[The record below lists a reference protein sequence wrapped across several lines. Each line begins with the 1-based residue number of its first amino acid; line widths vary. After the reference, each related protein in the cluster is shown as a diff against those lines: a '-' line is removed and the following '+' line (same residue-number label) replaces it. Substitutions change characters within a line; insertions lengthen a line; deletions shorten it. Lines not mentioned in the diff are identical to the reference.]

1 MNQTPQTRSQYRVIL
16 IGCGKMGGALIQGWD
31 QAGLLKRAE
40 ILDPGGIPD
49 SLMNLQ
55 SLFHVKRAEML
66 GFEDSDI
73 VTLAVKPQIMTTV
86 CQGLKDLLPPGLP
99 VLSIAAGKSTT
110 YFRQQFSS
118 GTPVIRAM
126 PNTPAAIGKGIA
138 ALYATEAVNESQKQM
153 AEDLMAASGQSV
165 WLEDEEQ
172 MDAVTALS
180 GSGPAYVFYL
190 IEAMTIAGEKAG
202 LQKDTARKLARQ
214 TVIGAAA
221 LAEQEKGLPASILRE
236 NVTSPGGTTEA
247 ALQVLMNGEF
257 QDLMDKAIAAA
268 TARSKELSD

>member
-1 MNQTPQTRSQYRVIL
+1 
-16 IGCGKMGGALIQGWD
+16 MGTSLIQGWD
-31 QAGLLKRAE
+31 AAGLLKRAD

-55 SLFHVKRAEML
+55 SLFHVKRAENL
-66 GFEDSDI
+66 GFQDSDI

-86 CQGLKDLLPPGLP
+86 CHGLKEILPDGFP

-110 YFRQQFSS
+110 YFQEQFSKD
-118 GTPVIRAM
+118 TPIIRAM
-126 PNTPAAIGKGIA
+126 PNTPAAIGKGIT
-138 ALYATEAVNESQKQM
+138 ALYATDTVTDEQKAM
-153 AEDLMAASGQSV
+153 AEELMGAAGQTL
-165 WLEDEEQ
+165 WLEDEDQ
-172 MDAVTALS
+172 MDAVTAVS

-190 IEAMTIAGEKAG
+190 IEAMALAGEKAG
-202 LQKDTARKLARQ
+202 LDKEHAKQLARQ

-221 LAEQEKGLPASILRE
+221 LAEKEKGLPATILRE

-247 ALQVLMNGEF
+247 ALEVLMDGQF

-268 TARSKELSD
+268 TARGKELSD

>member
-1 MNQTPQTRSQYRVIL
+1 
-16 IGCGKMGGALIQGWD
+16 MGGALIQGWD